1 MGSREIFSFYNFVFY
16 ITESAG
22 MKSDRRT
29 FIKNAAAVAAASVIP
44 FEAFSIGRGGVSAN
58 DKIRVA
64 LVGGNSMGW
73 SDLTSFLKNKEVE
86 CVALCDIDKNILTNR
101 TNELLKLGLPKPQLY
116 VDYRLMLENKD
127 IDAVIIGTP
136 DHWHCLIFVNSLEAG
151 KHVYV
156 EKPIGNSIAEIN
168 IMQKAAKKYSKI
180 VQVGQWQ
187 RSQPHFVDAINY
199 VKSGK
204 LGRIRVCKAWS
215 FVDWK
220 SAVPKIPDSAVPAG
234 VDYNMWLGPAPKRP
248 FNKNR
253 FHFTWRWYW
262 EYGNGLMTDWGV
274 HLIDY
279 ILYGMGKSIPESVMA
294 IGGKYAFPEDDMVTP
309 DTMTA
314 VYDFKDFTMIWEHT
328 IGIGLGNWKRPHGMA
343 YTGENGTLVLDRNG
357 WEVIPEKQKIE
368 AVPLQKNVGSGLDI
382 HVKNFLDC
390 MQNNTPQKLNAGI
403 DVGRNVALVA
413 QMGNVAYRSGEKV
426 KWDNAKQQFTSA
438 TANKFI
444 VPQYNNGWT
453 LPKY

>member
-1 MGSREIFSFYNFVFY
+1 MSS
-16 ITESAG
+16 T
-22 MKSDRRT
+22 RRN
-29 FIKNAAAVAAASVIP
+29 FIKTTSLLAAGSVLP
-44 FEAFSIGRGGVSAN
+44 LNMFSKGTPS

-64 LVGGNSMGW
+64 LIGANSQGYANLDSM
-73 SDLTSFLKNKEVE
+73 LKDPDVE
-86 CVALCDIDKNILTNR
+86 CVALCDVDRNVLNR
-101 TNELLKLGLPKPQLY
+101 RTDDLVKRGHPKPRLY
-116 VDYRLMLENKD
+116 VDYRKMLENKD

-136 DHWHCLIFVNSLEAG
+136 DHWHCMILCDVLEAG
-151 KHVYV
+151 MHSYV
-156 EKPIGNSIAEIN
+156 EKPVGNSIAEIN
-168 IMQKAAKKYSKI
+168 IMQKAVRKHGKI

-199 VKSGK
+199 LKTGK

-220 SAVPKIPDSAVPAG
+220 TAVPKVPDSPVPEG
-234 VDYNMWLGPAPKRP
+234 VDYDLWLGPAPKRP

-279 ILYGMGKSIPESVMA
+279 ILYGMGKSVPASVMA
-294 IGGKYAFPEDDMVTP
+294 IGGKYAFPGDDMVTP

-357 WEVIPEKQKIE
+357 WEVFPEKKKIE
-368 AVPLQKNVGSGLDI
+368 AVPLQKNVGSGLDL
-382 HVKNFLDC
+382 HTGNFLDC
-390 MQNNTPQKLNAGI
+390 IRNNTPQKLNAGI
-403 DVGRNVALVA
+403 DIGRNVALVA
-413 QMGNVAYRSGEKV
+413 QMGNIAYRTGEKV
-426 KWDNAKQQFTSA
+426 FWNNEKQEFTSK
-438 TANKFI
+438 TANKLI
-444 VPQYNNGWT
+444 TPVYNNGYS

>member
-1 MGSREIFSFYNFVFY
+1 MS
-16 ITESAG
+16 TT
-22 MKSDRRT
+22 RRN
-29 FIKNAAAVAAASVIP
+29 FIKTSSLLAAGSVLPLNAFAKVAPS
-44 FEAFSIGRGGVSAN
+44 
-58 DKIRVA
+58 DKIRIA
-64 LVGGNSMGW
+64 LIGGNSQGYANLV
-73 SDLTSFLKNKEVE
+73 SILKNPEAE
-86 CVALCDIDKNILTNR
+86 CVALCDIDRNVLNR
-101 TNELLKLGLPKPQLY
+101 NTDNLIKLGHPQPKLY
-116 VDYRLMLENKD
+116 VDYRKMLEGRD

-136 DHWHCLIFVNSLEAG
+136 DHWHCMILCHVLEAG
-151 KHVYV
+151 MNAYV

-168 IMQKAAKKYSKI
+168 IMQKAVSKHKKI

-199 VKSGK
+199 LKTGK
-204 LGRIRVCKAWS
+204 LGRIRATKAWS

-220 SAVPKIPDSAVPAG
+220 GPVPKIPDSPIPEG
-234 VDYNMWLGPAPKRP
+234 VNYDLWLGPAPKRA

-262 EYGNGLMTDWGV
+262 EYGNGLITDWGV

-294 IGGKYAFPEDDMVTP
+294 IGGKYAFPDDDMVTP

-343 YTGENGTLVLDRNG
+343 YTGEFGTLVLDRNG
-357 WEVIPEKQKIE
+357 WEVFPEKNKIE
-368 AVPLQKNVGSGLDI
+368 AVPLQKNVGSGLDL
-382 HVKNFLDC
+382 HTKNFLEC
-390 MQNNTPQKLNAGI
+390 IKNNTPDKLNASI
-403 DVGRNVALVA
+403 ETGRNVALVA
-413 QMGNVAYRSGEKV
+413 QMGNIAYLTGEKV
-426 KWDNAKQQFTSA
+426 FWNSEKQQFTSQA
-438 TANKFI
+438 ANKLI
-444 VPQYNNGWT
+444 TPVYNNGYS

>member
-1 MGSREIFSFYNFVFY
+1 MAPSRRNFLK
-16 ITESAG
+16 T
-22 MKSDRRT
+22 
-29 FIKNAAAVAAASVIP
+29 ASVFAAGSVLSLDALAKARMNVAP
-44 FEAFSIGRGGVSAN
+44 S
-58 DKIRVA
+58 DKIQVA
-64 LVGGNSMGW
+64 LVGVRSQGW
-73 SDLTSFLKNKEVE
+73 SNLVSILKNPEVE
-86 CVALCDIDKNILTNR
+86 CVALCDIDRNFLNQR
-101 TNELLKLGLPKPQLY
+101 TDEIIKMGRPQPKLY
-116 VDYRLMLENKD
+116 VDYRKMLENKD
-127 IDAVIIGTP
+127 IDVVIIGTP
-136 DHWHCLIFVNSLEAG
+136 DHWHCLILCDTLESGRHA
-151 KHVYV
+151 YV

-168 IMQKAAKKYSKI
+168 IMHKAVKKHGKI

-187 RSQPHFVDAINY
+187 RSQPHFVDAINF

-204 LGRIRVCKAWS
+204 LGRIRATKAWS

-220 SAVPKIPDSAVPAG
+220 GPVPKIPNSEVPQG
-234 VDYNMWLGPAPKRP
+234 VNYDMWLGPAPKRP

-314 VYDFKDFTMIWEHT
+314 VYDFKDFTMTWEHT

-343 YTGENGTLVLDRNG
+343 YTGENGTLVLDRKG
-357 WEVIPEKQKIE
+357 WEVFPEKQRME
-368 AVPLQKNVGSGLDI
+368 AVPLQNNVGVGLDL
-382 HVKNFLDC
+382 HMVNFLEC
-390 MQNNTPQKLNAGI
+390 MKNNTPQKLNASI
-403 DVGRNVALVA
+403 DIGRNVGLVA
-413 QMGNVAYRSGEKV
+413 QMGNIAFRTGEKV
-426 KWDNAKQQFTSA
+426 FWNNEKQQFSTS
-438 TANKFI
+438 TANKLI
-444 VPQYNNGWT
+444 TPVYNNGWT